1 MPENHSSINIIQ
13 NAFPFRPLSLVVS
26 EGILYNESISDLRN
40 FSNNN
45 LCIRGHYIHQQ
56 KCTKAYATSDIL
68 IFIFLLIR
76 DKYMYLLFPPQKKIR
91 QSCGSEVF
99 PPVLAVVEDGTFAFL
114 AILFLEKRDLVADS
128 EFYIFS
134 DMTVGLG
141 KSLKIHIVPY
151 TVF

>member
-13 NAFPFRPLSLVVS
+13 NAFPFRPLSLVS

-76 DKYMYLLFPPQKKIR
+76 DKYMYLLFPPPKKIR

-99 PPVLAVVEDGTFAFL
+99 PPVSSMMEDPAS
-114 AILFLEKRDLVADS
+114 ILRPLILTQERDLVADS
-128 EFYIFS
+128 EFYVFR

-141 KSLKIHIVPY
+141 KSLKIHIVPD